1 VAQADLDTAV
11 SNASA
16 LRAGV
21 QSAQGAVEQS
31 KASLHQAEINLAYTS
46 IVSPIDGVVISRNV
60 DVGQT
65 VAASLQAPTLFT
77 IAEDLT
83 RMQVDT
89 NVAEA
94 DIGKLTPGMETSFTV
109 DAYPGAPF
117 KGRIRQIRN
126 APLTVQNVVTYDA
139 VIDVANPDLKLKPG
153 MTATVTAI
161 WAQSEDAL
169 RVPNA
174 SLRFRPTPDLLAA
187 DSSAAGS
194 PTAAAGEGHRRGG
207 RGPKTSEGAATDP
220 ALPATPPV
228 APTTGGPAKG
238 SLARQ
243 VYVLRPGRLEAVPVQ
258 TGITDGSFTEILGGA
273 LKEGEP
279 VVTETT
285 GLGTETPK
293 SQGGS
298 PLGPQ
303 PAPGGGGVR
312 RLL

>member
-1 VAQADLDTAV
+1 
-11 SNASA
+11 
-16 LRAGV
+16 
-21 QSAQGAVEQS
+21 
-31 KASLHQAEINLAYTS
+31 
-46 IVSPIDGVVISRNV
+46 
-60 DVGQT
+60 

-94 DIGKLTPGMETSFTV
+94 DIGKLSPGMETSFTV

-139 VIDVANPDLKLKPG
+139 VIDVANPELRLKPG
-153 MTATVTAI
+153 MTATVTAV
-161 WAQSEDAL
+161 WAQSDDAL

-174 SLRFRPTPDLLAA
+174 ALRFRPTPDLLAA
-187 DSSAAGS
+187 ADPAAAS
-194 PTAAAGEGHRRGG
+194 PTAAGEGHRHGARGQKPG
-207 RGPKTSEGAATDP
+207 EGGPGATEAAAAP
-220 ALPATPPV
+220 AAAS
-228 APTTGGPAKG
+228 APGGPAKANL
-238 SLARQ
+238 SKQ

-258 TGITDGSFTEILGGA
+258 TGITDGSFTEVLGGA
-273 LKEGEP
+273 LKEGES

-285 GLGTETPK
+285 GVGAEAPK
-293 SQGGS
+293 SPGAS

-303 PAPGGGGVR
+303 PPPGGGGGMR